1 MVKIGGQKTRPNTLV
16 SAASVRGRTLA
27 DKVYC
32 ATIHSDVVCVDS
44 INKIFLKLYN
54 ASFIKSDFLHKIS

>member
-27 DKVYC
+27 DKVYWSE
-32 ATIHSDVVCVDS
+32 ARTERRSMVNGNHDVRD
-44 INKIFLKLYN
+44 KIDQGEQN
-54 ASFIKSDFLHKIS
+54 IIR